1 MNKVEFNN
9 YLKEICPWVSE
20 HTFELFEI
28 YKSTLQ
34 NYNKKMNLSRIC
46 NDEQI
51 YDQYF
56 LASLIPFT
64 KLDYFHENINFKIL
78 DIGTGSGI
86 PGVVLKII
94 YPQIK
99 LTLMEA
105 NTKKCTFLNELIN
118 RLNFNDVEI
127 INSRCEDCVNKYRE
141 CFDIVTSRAVAS
153 LNKILEL
160 SAAFAKVGGSII
172 ALKSQNYLIELNEA
186 KNAID
191 VLYLSL
197 IAKFETN
204 FANHLYITLDFKKL
218 SQTEE
223 QYPRSW
229 QKIMAKPL

>member
-1 MNKVEFNN
+1 MNKAEFTK
-9 YLKEICPWVSE
+9 YLKEICPWVDE
-20 HTFELFEI
+20 HTFLLFEI

-46 NDEQI
+46 DDAQI

-64 KLDYFHENINFKIL
+64 KLDYFSQDIDLKVL

-86 PGVVLKII
+86 PGIVLKII

-99 LTLMEA
+99 LTLIEA
-105 NTKKCTFLNELIN
+105 NTKKCVFLKELVN
-118 RLNFNDVEI
+118 KLNFSDVEI
-127 INSRCEDCVNKYRE
+127 INSRCEDCVDNYRE

-160 SAAFAKVGGSII
+160 SAAFAKVCGSII
-172 ALKSQNYLIELNEA
+172 ALKSQNYLMELDEA
-186 KNAID
+186 KNAIS
-191 VLYLSL
+191 VLHLSL
-197 IAKFETN
+197 INKLETN
-204 FANHLYITLDFKKL
+204 FIDHLYVTLDFKKL
-218 SQTEE
+218 VSTDK

-229 QKIMAKPL
+229 QKIVSKPL